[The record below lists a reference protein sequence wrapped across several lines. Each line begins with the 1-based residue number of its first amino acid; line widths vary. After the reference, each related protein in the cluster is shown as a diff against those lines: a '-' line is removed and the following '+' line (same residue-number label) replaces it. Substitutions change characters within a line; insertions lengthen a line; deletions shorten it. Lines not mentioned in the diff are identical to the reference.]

1 MESTV
6 IFWVVAII
14 LFLVVEAATAGL
26 TCIWFA
32 LGSVAALLT
41 AWLRGPIWLQIVWFL
56 VVSVSALLLTR
67 PLARKFINGR
77 KTPTNADRAIG
88 RIGIVTETIDNIA
101 ATGQVKLG
109 AMPWTAR
116 STDGTPIET
125 GTLVRVDRVEGVK
138 AFVSPVRE
146 TANI

>member
-6 IFWVVAII
+6 ILWVGAII

-41 AWLRGPIWLQIVWFL
+41 AWLRGPLWLQLVWFL
-56 VVSVSALLLTR
+56 VVSVAALLLTR
-67 PLARKFINGR
+67 PLAKKFINDR
-77 KTPTNADRAIG
+77 KIPTNADRAIG

-101 ATGQVKLG
+101 ASGAVKLDG
-109 AMPWTAR
+109 QEWTAR
-116 STDGTPIET
+116 SADDDVIAMGE
-125 GTLVRVDRVEGVK
+125 RVEALEIRGVK
-138 AFVSPVRE
+138 LIVKK
-146 TANI
+146 I

>member
-6 IFWVVAII
+6 ILWVGAII

-67 PLARKFINGR
+67 PLAKKFINGR

-101 ATGQVKLG
+101 ASGAVKLDGQV
-109 AMPWTAR
+109 WTAR
-116 STDGTPIET
+116 SADGEIIAMGE
-125 GTLVRVDRVEGVK
+125 RVEALEIRGVK
-138 AFVSPVRE
+138 LIVKTVKE
-146 TANI
+146 D

>member
-6 IFWVVAII
+6 ILWVGAII

-77 KTPTNADRAIG
+77 KTPTNADRAID

-101 ATGQVKLG
+101 ASGAVKLDGQV
-109 AMPWTAR
+109 WTAR
-116 STDGTPIET
+116 SADGEIIAMGE
-125 GTLVRVDRVEGVK
+125 RVEALEIRGVK
-138 AFVSPVRE
+138 LIVKTVKE
-146 TANI
+146 D

>member
-32 LGSVAALLT
+32 LGGAAALLT

-67 PLARKFINGR
+67 PLAKKFINGR

-101 ATGQVKLG
+101 ASGAVKLDGQV
-109 AMPWTAR
+109 WTAR
-116 STDGTPIET
+116 SADGEIIAMGE
-125 GTLVRVDRVEGVK
+125 RVEALEIRGVK
-138 AFVSPVRE
+138 LIVKTVKE
-146 TANI
+146 D

>member
-6 IFWVVAII
+6 IFWVAAII

-41 AWLRGPIWLQIVWFL
+41 AWLRGPIWLQLVWFL

-67 PLARKFINGR
+67 PLAKKFINGR

-101 ATGQVKLG
+101 ASGAVKLDGQV
-109 AMPWTAR
+109 WTAR
-116 STDGTPIET
+116 SADGEVIAMGE
-125 GTLVRVDRVEGVK
+125 RVEALEIQGVK
-138 AFVSPVRE
+138 LIVKTVKE
-146 TANI
+146 D